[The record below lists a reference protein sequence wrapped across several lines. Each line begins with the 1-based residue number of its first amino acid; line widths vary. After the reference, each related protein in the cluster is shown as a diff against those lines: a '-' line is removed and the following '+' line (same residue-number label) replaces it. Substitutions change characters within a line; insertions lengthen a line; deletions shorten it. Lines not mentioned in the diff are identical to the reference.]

1 MPKNDH
7 ILIMTHMNATFGM
20 FTEFIFEHMIFYMN
34 LLTTISKGKKQN
46 SKKKRIKKIKK
57 V

>member
-1 MPKNDH
+1 MAKNDH

-34 LLTTISKGKKQN
+34 LLSTISKGKNKMV
-46 SKKKRIKKIKK
+46 KKGLKK
-57 V
+57 

>member
-1 MPKNDH
+1 MPKNYH

-34 LLTTISKGKKQN
+34 LLSTISKGKNKIVKN
-46 SKKKRIKKIKK
+46 RIKK
-57 V
+57 

>member
-34 LLTTISKGKKQN
+34 LLSTISKGKKQN
-46 SKKKRIKKIKK
+46 IKKRIKKI
-57 V
+57 

>member
-1 MPKNDH
+1 MAKNYH

-34 LLTTISKGKKQN
+34 LLSTISKGKKQN
-46 SKKKRIKKIKK
+46 IKKRIKKI
-57 V
+57 